1 MRTVWYC
8 GINENNVVRT
18 YVRSFGDDGISIFFG
33 HMKSKKIK
41 VFNIQKYDNYAL
53 AVLNN

>member
-33 HMKSKKIK
+33 HMKSKKFK

>member
-33 HMKSKKIK
+33 HMSVYIPGLSSEVK
-41 VFNIQKYDNYAL
+41 NI
-53 AVLNN
+53 